1 VEPTPPPS
9 PRRDCHG
16 WLHQLGWARTRRR
29 RLSRVGLVVSGRGAE
44 GRLPHAETRR
54 ERSACGAGR
63 GRGSPAGQGGRR
75 PLEELYRRYEARL
88 YGLGLRLLS
97 DQGLA
102 EELVQETFVRLWQQ
116 ARRFDPAR
124 GSVGS
129 FLFAIARRLAVDLW
143 RRPSSRPF
151 EPELQDQPASS
162 DPVENLIQGLTI
174 GDALQTLS
182 PHHRQVL
189 ELYLL
194 EDRKQSEIAE
204 LLGLPLGTVK
214 TRAYYALRAFKLALQ
229 ERGIHA

>member
-1 VEPTPPPS
+1 
-9 PRRDCHG
+9 
-16 WLHQLGWARTRRR
+16 
-29 RLSRVGLVVSGRGAE
+29 VGLVVSGWRGAE
-44 GRLPHAETRR
+44 GRPPYAETRR
-54 ERSACGAGR
+54 ERSAGCDRGAGR
-63 GRGSPAGQGGRR
+63 GRGGPAGQGGRR
-75 PLEELYRRYEARL
+75 RPGSALEELYRRYEARL

-151 EPELQDQPASS
+151 EPEPQDQPASS

-174 GDALQTLS
+174 RDALQTLS
-182 PHHRQVL
+182 PQHRQVL

-229 ERGIHA
+229 ERGLHA

>member
-1 VEPTPPPS
+1 LVALPSVYPGGVGAAVEPTPPPS
-9 PRRDCHG
+9 TRRDCYG
-16 WLHQLGWARTRRR
+16 WLHRLVWARTRRR
-29 RLSRVGLVVSGRGAE
+29 RLTGVGLVVRVAAGDRG
-44 GRLPHAETRR
+44 
-54 ERSACGAGR
+54 
-63 GRGSPAGQGGRR
+63 R

-116 ARRFDPAR
+116 AHRFDPAR

-151 EPELQDQPASS
+151 EPEPQDQPASS

-174 GDALQTLS
+174 RDALQTLS
-182 PHHRQVL
+182 PQHRQVL

-194 EDRKQSEIAE
+194 EDRKQSDIAE

>member
-1 VEPTPPPS
+1 
-9 PRRDCHG
+9 
-16 WLHQLGWARTRRR
+16 
-29 RLSRVGLVVSGRGAE
+29 
-44 GRLPHAETRR
+44 
-54 ERSACGAGR
+54 
-63 GRGSPAGQGGRR
+63 
-75 PLEELYRRYEARL
+75 
-88 YGLGLRLLS
+88 
-97 DQGLA
+97 
-102 EELVQETFVRLWQQ
+102 VRLWQQ

-151 EPELQDQPASS
+151 EPEPQDQPASS
-162 DPVENLIQGLTI
+162 DPVEHLIQGLTI
-174 GDALQTLS
+174 RDALQTLS

-229 ERGIHA
+229 ERGLHA